1 VRNVIRLVILL
12 AFICTLCAQSP
23 HRMVSKYSARDVS
36 LNPDPATPFWE
47 IAPAVKI
54 TRDSLGNP
62 MPDEHTEVRSR
73 WTKTNLYLLYV
84 CHFQELS
91 LKSDPSKTAETNYLW
106 NWDVAEAFIGSD
118 YQHIRR
124 YKEFEMSP
132 QGEWVD
138 LDIDLDNPHHE
149 DGWKWNSGF
158 RVATTIDRG
167 DKVWYG
173 VMRIPYSAIDTSE
186 AASGN
191 TLRINLYRIEG
202 SNPRRLLLSWQPT
215 HQANF
220 HVPESFGELTLGD

>member
-1 VRNVIRLVILL
+1 MKHTIRLVILL
-12 AFICTLCAQSP
+12 APACALCAQSS
-23 HRMVSKYSARDVS
+23 HRMISKYSAEDVS
-36 LNPDPATPFWE
+36 VNPDPGSRFWQV
-47 IAPAVKI
+47 APGVEI
-54 TRDSLGNP
+54 TRDSFGNSV
-62 MPDEHTEVRSR
+62 PDERTEVCSR
-73 WTKTNLYLLYV
+73 WTKANLYLRYV
-84 CHFQELS
+84 CHFQELN
-91 LKSDPSKTAETNYLW
+91 LKSNPTKETETNYLW

-118 YQHIRR
+118 RQHIRR

-138 LDIDLDNPHHE
+138 LDIDLDNPHHD

-158 RVATTIDRG
+158 LVAATIDREA
-167 DKVWYG
+167 KTWYG
-173 VMRIPYSAIDTSE
+173 VMRIPYTAIDTSG

-202 SNPRRLLLSWQPT
+202 PSPRRLLLAWQPT